1 MKVSAAAL
9 LFLILA
15 AALGPPAHGYPGSG
29 SPPQDADLGMQ
40 IRDMNQSDWSH
51 LTVLRDFGAIGVH
64 RATDCCHSYTPRNIR
79 CGNME
84 SFYETSSACSQPA
97 VIFLTKRGQKVC
109 TNPFNER
116 VKDCKMK
123 LASKNTLGN
132 VSVDEKLH

>member
-40 IRDMNQSDWSH
+40 IHDMNQSDWSH
-51 LTVLRDFGAIGVH
+51 LTVLRSFGATGVH
-64 RATDCCHSYTPRNIR
+64 RPSDCCPSYTPRNIR

-84 SFYETSSACSQPA
+84 SFYKTSSACSQPA
-97 VIFLTKRGQKVC
+97 VIFLTKSRKKVC
-109 TNPFNER
+109 TNPTNER
-116 VKDCKMK
+116 VQECMMK
-123 LASKNTLGN
+123 LESKNTLGN